1 LKTIA
6 VSLIKIANDIRF
18 LGSGPRLGLGEL
30 KLPATQPGSS
40 IMPGKVNPVM
50 CEMLLQ
56 VCAQVLGNDAAITFG
71 GSFGNFELNV
81 MMPVMAHNLL
91 QSIELLAKGSE
102 VFARRCVA
110 GLEAD
115 REKCKANLELSLSN
129 CTILAPVIGYDKAA
143 KIAKVAYETNRT
155 IREVAQEI
163 SGLDKAKLDELLD
176 PAKQT

>member
-1 LKTIA
+1 L
-6 VSLIKIANDIRF
+6 R
-18 LGSGPRLGLGEL
+18 
-30 KLPATQPGSS
+30 LPATQPGSS

-56 VCAQVLGNDAAITFG
+56 VCAQVLGNDAAITFS

-91 QSIELLAKGSE
+91 QSIELLAKGSD

-110 GLEAD
+110 GLEVNAD
-115 REKCKANLELSLSN
+115 KCRDNLELSLSN

-143 KIAKVAYETNRT
+143 KIAKVAFDSNRT
-155 IREVAQEI
+155 IRQVALEI
-163 SGLDKAKLDELLD
+163 SGLDKARLDELLD